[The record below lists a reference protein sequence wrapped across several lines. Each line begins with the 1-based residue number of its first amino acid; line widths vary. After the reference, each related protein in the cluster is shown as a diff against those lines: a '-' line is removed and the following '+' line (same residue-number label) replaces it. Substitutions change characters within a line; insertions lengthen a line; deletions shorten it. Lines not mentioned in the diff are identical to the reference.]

1 MKVKISEIQVPQP
14 YRFDTGNMEELK
26 TTIQK
31 YGMIHPI
38 VVKDLGENISP
49 RYELI
54 AGYRRFKAIESLGW
68 TEIPITLLQPKDTLE
83 QFDISME
90 ENMKRKDLN
99 PLEISHL
106 LIQRKRLWEQIHGP
120 IIQGKPSAYV
130 EVSDGSCTN
139 VQNFYEET
147 GKVFKKYPRDIYNFL
162 QLQGLDED
170 LKAKVESGE
179 LHYRKAIT
187 EQSNRKP
194 PVELKP
200 KKHKRK
206 RFHVPQAPR
215 DILTL
220 KHDVQLAVW
229 KLAELYRALQVLEGQ
244 EYEFDTLAEERMVEM
259 VGMCAS
265 LQEWIGH
272 FNDKLQ
278 NTLLQKSGLSDVATP
293 NPAFPLN

>member
-1 MKVKISEIQVPQP
+1 MQVKISEIQVPQS
-14 YRFDTGNMEELK
+14 YRFDAGNMEELK
-26 TTIQK
+26 TTIQR

-38 VVKDLGENISP
+38 VVKDLGENTNP

-99 PLEISHL
+99 PLEISDL
-106 LIQRKRLWEQIHGP
+106 LIQRKHLWEQKYGP
-120 IIQGKPSAYV
+120 IKKGPKELNFSTT
-130 EVSDGSCTN
+130 DNNLTN
-139 VQNFYEET
+139 VKLFYEET
-147 GKVFKKYPRDIYNFL
+147 GRIFKKHPLDIYRFL

-170 LKAKVESGE
+170 LRGKVESGE

-194 PVELKP
+194 AVELKP

-206 RFHVPQAPR
+206 RFNVPQAPR

-229 KLAELYRALQVLEGQ
+229 KIAELYRALQVLEGQ

-278 NTLLQKSGLSDVATP
+278 VTLLQKSGLSDVAV
-293 NPAFPLN
+293 